1 MKDVSML
8 SETFNLYYKKA
19 SECNDRGEK
28 TLAKRYYML
37 AAEQMLKMAKESD
50 GELQK
55 ARFNRA
61 KSLLNYAESLNGK
74 KVAAEENN
82 KEEVEL
88 DIQKVEK
95 ISLEEALSR
104 LNSLEGLR
112 LVKNQVFD

>member
-37 AAEQMLKMAKESD
+37 AAEQMLKWQKKVMANCKRH
-50 GELQK
+50 
-55 ARFNRA
+55 AFNRA

-74 KVAAEENN
+74 KVAAEETIKKKLNWTF
-82 KEEVEL
+82 KKPKKFRLKRLFL
-88 DIQKVEK
+88 D
-95 ISLEEALSR
+95 
-104 LNSLEGLR
+104 
-112 LVKNQVFD
+112 